1 MSSPKG
7 LNNIG
12 NTCYLNSG
20 LQMLIQNQ
28 DFCKLILA
36 NKDKSENLQT
46 MADFIKEYY
55 TSSQKSV
62 TPADIKRMVGNKNK
76 IFRGNS
82 QQDSAEFI
90 VYLLDI
96 LNDDLKGELNKLFQI
111 KSETTIKC
119 KIKRCLKT
127 STTIENNNYL
137 ILPINSE
144 DETLDDCYR
153 GFKVHEKLEG
163 DDMYYCD
170 ACKAKRIASKRLQV
184 IGWSNNLIVW
194 LKRFENNGH
203 RLSKNNKEIEIPI
216 NWRHDYTIKGAVVHM
231 GGIGGGHYVFIGRD
245 IDTNT
250 WTMYDDSSTGRL
262 RPEQVQKYL
271 NNAYIFH
278 YVKNE

>member
-7 LNNIG
+7 LNNVG

-28 DFCKLILA
+28 DFCKLILD
-36 NKDKSENLQT
+36 NQNKSENLKV

-55 TSSQKSV
+55 TSSQRSV
-62 TPADIKRMVGNKNK
+62 TPSDIKKMVGNKNK

-111 KSETTIKC
+111 KSETIIKC
-119 KIKRCLKT
+119 KLKRCLKT

-137 ILPINSE
+137 ILPINSS

-153 GFKVHEKLEG
+153 GYKVHEKLEG

-184 IGWSNNLIVW
+184 VGWSDNLIVW

-203 RLSKNNKEIEIPI
+203 RLSKNNKEIEIPFD
-216 NWRHDYTIKGAVVHM
+216 WRHDYTIKGAVVHM
-231 GGIGGGHYVFIGRD
+231 GGIGGGHYIYISRD
-245 IDTNT
+245 ITTNV
-250 WTMYDDSSTGRL
+250 WTIYDDSSTSQL

-271 NNAYIFH
+271 NHAYIFN
-278 YVKNE
+278 YVKK

>member
-7 LNNIG
+7 LNNVG

-28 DFCKLILA
+28 DFCKLILD
-36 NKDKSENLQT
+36 NQKKSENLKV
-46 MADFIKEYY
+46 MADFIQEYY
-55 TSSQKSV
+55 TSSQRSV
-62 TPADIKRMVGNKNK
+62 TPSDIKKMVGNKNK

-96 LNDDLKGELNKLFQI
+96 LHDDLKGELNKLFQI
-111 KSETTIKC
+111 KSETIIKC
-119 KIKRCLKT
+119 KLNRCLKT

-137 ILPINSE
+137 ILPINSS
-144 DETLDDCYR
+144 DVTLDDCYR
-153 GFKVHEKLEG
+153 GYKVHEKLEG

-170 ACKAKRIASKRLQV
+170 VCKAKRIASKRLQV
-184 IGWSNNLIVW
+184 VDWSNNLIVW

-203 RLSKNNKEIEIPI
+203 RLSKNNKEIEIPFD
-216 NWRHDYTIKGAVVHM
+216 WRHGYTIKGAVVHM
-231 GGIGGGHYVFIGRD
+231 GGIGGGHYIYISRD
-245 IDTNT
+245 ITTNV
-250 WTMYDDSSTGRL
+250 WTIYDDSSTSQL

-271 NNAYIFH
+271 NHAYIFN
-278 YVKNE
+278 YVKK

>member
-7 LNNIG
+7 LNNVG

-28 DFCKLILA
+28 GFCKLILD
-36 NKDKSENLQT
+36 NQHKSENLKV

-55 TSSQKSV
+55 TSSQRSV
-62 TPADIKRMVGNKNK
+62 TPSDIKRMVGNKNK

-96 LNDDLKGELNKLFQI
+96 LNDDLKGELNNLFQI
-111 KSETTIKC
+111 KSETIIKC
-119 KIKRCLKT
+119 KLKRCLKT

-137 ILPINSE
+137 ILPINSS
-144 DETLDDCYR
+144 DVTLDDCYR
-153 GFKVHEKLEG
+153 GYKVHEKLEG

-184 IGWSNNLIVW
+184 VGWSDNLIVW

-203 RLSKNNKEIEIPI
+203 RLSKNNKEIEIPFD
-216 NWRHDYTIKGAVVHM
+216 WRHDYTIKGAVVHM
-231 GGIGGGHYVFIGRD
+231 GGIGGGHYIYISRD
-245 IDTNT
+245 INTNV
-250 WTMYDDSSTGRL
+250 WTIYDDSSTSQL
-262 RPEQVQKYL
+262 RQEQVQKYL
-271 NNAYIFH
+271 NHAYIFN
-278 YVKNE
+278 YIKK

>member
-7 LNNIG
+7 LNNVG

-28 DFCKLILA
+28 GFCKLILD
-36 NKDKSENLQT
+36 NQNKSENLKV

-55 TSSQKSV
+55 TSSQRSV
-62 TPADIKRMVGNKNK
+62 TPSDIKKMVGNKNK

-96 LNDDLKGELNKLFQI
+96 LHDDLKGELNNLFQI
-111 KSETTIKC
+111 KSETIIKC
-119 KIKRCLKT
+119 KLKRCLKT

-137 ILPINSE
+137 ILPINSS

-153 GFKVHEKLEG
+153 GYKVHEKLEG

-184 IGWSNNLIVW
+184 VGWSDNLIVW

-203 RLSKNNKEIEIPI
+203 RLSKNNKEIEIPFD
-216 NWRHDYTIKGAVVHM
+216 WRHDYTIKGAVVHM
-231 GGIGGGHYVFIGRD
+231 GGIGGGHYIYISRD
-245 IDTNT
+245 INTNV
-250 WTMYDDSSTGRL
+250 WTIYDDSSTSQL

-271 NNAYIFH
+271 NHAYIFN
-278 YVKNE
+278 YIKK